1 MKRAGLLG
9 EAALV
14 IVLGPFAW
22 ELASRHME
30 AKTFITA
37 EIGAAVAAGGCAS
50 SLRPSGILA
59 LLRCLRCLCKRG
71 GKPAS
76 ALDKY
81 PAFRVPRCRRN
92 DCLSHQLHEHGPGL
106 SGHASCRCS
115 RHGLRLCSCLD
126 DSREHG
132 RCCPWLAGVP
142 APLSPYGR
150 DQGLT
155 SSRLV
160 LHHICEIS

>member
-22 ELASRHME
+22 EFASRHME

-59 LLRCLRCLCKRG
+59 LLRCLRCLFDRG

-76 ALDKY
+76 ALDAY
-81 PAFRVPRCRRN
+81 PSDCALEWEPDGTHPLHLPRKH
-92 DCLSHQLHEHGPGL
+92 LSLRQFLLVEGL
-106 SGHASCRCS
+106 IHSVQKPLYTTFTPRGAS
-115 RHGLRLCSCLD
+115 LTD
-126 DSREHG
+126 E
-132 RCCPWLAGVP
+132 V
-142 APLSPYGR
+142 R
-150 DQGLT
+150 DQTWCNRHSADVKTL
-155 SSRLV
+155 LMQIPV
-160 LHHICEIS
+160 ML